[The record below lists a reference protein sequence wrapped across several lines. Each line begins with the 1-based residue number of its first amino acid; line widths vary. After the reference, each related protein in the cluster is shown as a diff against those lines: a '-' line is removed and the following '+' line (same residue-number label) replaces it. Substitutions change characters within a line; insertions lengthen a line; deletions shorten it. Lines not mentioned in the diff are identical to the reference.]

1 MLCALRVRP
10 RGEWPSEGF
19 SESRKAAK
27 GLPPLWRPFS
37 ASLVVTLTCCDPYFR
52 RRRWDLN
59 PRMRVLQTLAL
70 PLGYVAEIAVSLP
83 PSAISNTLGWGV
95 LADC

>member
-70 PLGYVAEIAVSLP
+70 PLGYVAERSCQ
-83 PSAISNTLGWGV
+83 PSASSSQPTHFRLR
-95 LADC
+95 ADG